1 MKGRLAMQDDLGAT
15 KAELN
20 RIQGLVDELCAHMD
34 EEGRVQAFVYSPGLA
49 EAMRDER
56 ISDPNDALALFED
69 YVDEL
74 LQERSALE
82 RKNRGEADQPDDR
95 G

>member
-1 MKGRLAMQDDLGAT
+1 MQDDIGAT
-15 KAELN
+15 QAELN

-49 EAMRDER
+49 EAMRDEQL
-56 ISDPNDALALFED
+56 SDPNDALALFEV

-82 RKNRGEADQPDDR
+82 RKDPDKPEADQPE
-95 G
+95 GQG

>member
-1 MKGRLAMQDDLGAT
+1 MQDDLQAT
-15 KAELN
+15 QAEIN

-49 EAMRDER
+49 EAMRDEQL
-56 ISDPNDALALFED
+56 SDPNDALALFED
-69 YVDEL
+69 YVEEL

-82 RKNRGEADQPDDR
+82 RKDRGEADQPD
-95 G
+95 GQG

>member
-1 MKGRLAMQDDLGAT
+1 MQDDLQAT
-15 KAELN
+15 QAEID
-20 RIQGLVDELCAHMD
+20 RMQRLVDELCAHMD

-49 EAMRDER
+49 EAMRDEQL
-56 ISDPNDALALFED
+56 SDPNDALALFED
-69 YVDEL
+69 YVEEL

-82 RKNRGEADQPDDR
+82 RKDRGEVDQRDQ

>member
-1 MKGRLAMQDDLGAT
+1 MQDDLRAT
-15 KAELN
+15 QAELN

-49 EAMRDER
+49 EAMRDEQL
-56 ISDPNDALALFED
+56 SDPNDALALFED

-82 RKNRGEADQPDDR
+82 HKDQGEADQA
-95 G
+95 GGQG